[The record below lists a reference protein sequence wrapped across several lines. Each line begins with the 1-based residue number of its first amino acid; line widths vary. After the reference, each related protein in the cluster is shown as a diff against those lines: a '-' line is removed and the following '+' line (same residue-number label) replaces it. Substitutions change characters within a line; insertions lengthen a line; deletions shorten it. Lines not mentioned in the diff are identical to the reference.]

1 MVRNEQ
7 MVKKISWTAILVSLS
22 VVTMM
27 WIFVSTGDPSGL
39 VQAED
44 RAKAPATLVQV
55 SQPVTRALTRTL
67 RIPATLQAIEAAD
80 LYAKTSGYVSS
91 VAVDI
96 GSRVKKGDALL
107 SIDVPEMADELRQAE
122 AVFKAKQAKVRALEA
137 KGLQAESMVAIA
149 RAEVQR
155 YAAEYKLQKLTTDRR
170 ATLIKENA
178 ISQQDFDEVTSRLAI
193 AEAQV
198 KIAEAKVAGAD
209 AEKQAADA
217 SAAVARSEVAVEEAR
232 LARLRTLM
240 GYVTIRAPF
249 TGVIT
254 ERMVDPGAF
263 VRSAAEGTTGSLLR
277 IADFSRIR
285 LVLQIPEVDAP
296 FIKIGTEVE
305 IVIKALG
312 SEPIRAAIARTAV
325 ALKASTRTMRV
336 EVDLDNSSGRLAP
349 GMYAQVSVTLETKS
363 HAMLVPSK
371 AIRVRGRELSVWVAE
386 GGVVKALP
394 IKAGY
399 DDGIWAE
406 VLEGLS
412 GSEQIILS
420 ATSKVSPG
428 ASVQTVQ
435 VKSSS

>member
-22 VVTMM
+22 VVTML

-39 VQAED
+39 AQAED

-122 AVFKAKQAKVRALEA
+122 AVLKAKQAKVRALEA

-155 YAAEYKLQKLTTDRR
+155 YTAEYKLQKLTTDRR

-240 GYVTIRAPF
+240 GYVTVRAPF

-277 IADFSRIR
+277 IADVSRIR
-285 LVLQIPEVDAP
+285 LVLRIPEVDAP

-336 EVDLDNSSGRLAP
+336 EVDLDNGSGRLAP
-349 GMYAQVSVTLETKS
+349 GMYAQVSVKLETKS

-412 GSEQIILS
+412 GSEEIILS

-428 ASVQTVQ
+428 ASVRTVR

>member
-22 VVTMM
+22 VVTML

-39 VQAED
+39 AQAED

-67 RIPATLQAIEAAD
+67 RIPATLKAIEAAD

-122 AVFKAKQAKVRALEA
+122 AVLKAKQATVRAQEA

-155 YAAEYKLQKLTTDRR
+155 YTAEYKLQKLTTDRR

-240 GYVTIRAPF
+240 EYVTVRAPF

-305 IVIKALG
+305 IVVKALG
-312 SEPIRAAIARTAV
+312 SEPIRAAIARTAI